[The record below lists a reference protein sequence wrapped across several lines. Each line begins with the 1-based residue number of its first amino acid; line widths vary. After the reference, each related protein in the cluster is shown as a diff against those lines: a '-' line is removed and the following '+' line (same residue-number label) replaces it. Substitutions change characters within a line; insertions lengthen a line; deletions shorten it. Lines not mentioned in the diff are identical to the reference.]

1 MQISYLLYDGSAYP
15 KLTPPVSSPYQT
27 TLSLSLSIYLSP
39 SPPSHC
45 IPLFATISLSFPPH
59 PSFPFFL
66 PPPPFFHPFS
76 PTERSAVPRRL
87 RSTRFSHPYLSSPP
101 PIHISTAHTH
111 TYTRLYSLLDSRAR
125 SSAFAFFAHAFPTSS
140 CRCTHGVSHLWRMLL
155 SLFMTRTVLILG
167 LASKGL
173 FKGRRTATPGGES
186 SLSLSLPAM
195 LCDGIV

>member
-39 SPPSHC
+39 SPLSHC

-111 TYTRLYSLLDSRAR
+111 THIHVYI
-125 SSAFAFFAHAFPTSS
+125 
-140 CRCTHGVSHLWRMLL
+140 L
-155 SLFMTRTVLILG
+155 SLILVLAPARL
-167 LASKGL
+167 
-173 FKGRRTATPGGES
+173 P
-186 SLSLSLPAM
+186 SLPTPFPLLHAAVHTACRTFGECFFRS
-195 LCDGIV
+195 L